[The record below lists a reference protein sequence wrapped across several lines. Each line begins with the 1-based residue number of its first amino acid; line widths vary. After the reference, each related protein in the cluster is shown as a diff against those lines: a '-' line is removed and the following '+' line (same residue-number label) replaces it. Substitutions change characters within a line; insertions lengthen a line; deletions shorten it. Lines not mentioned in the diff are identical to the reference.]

1 MRNKCV
7 LKVLC
12 ANVYCCYEQ
21 GESENTE
28 EQART
33 LEMTF
38 KIFVNN
44 NKLQL
49 DKDSC
54 DKQIDK
60 EKDSRN

>member
-1 MRNKCV
+1 MN
-7 LKVLC
+7 VLC
-12 ANVYCCYEQ
+12 VVVYCCYEQ
-21 GESENTE
+21 GLIRENENTN

-38 KIFVNN
+38 EKIVNK
-44 NKLQL
+44 NKLHL

-54 DKQIDK
+54 DKQIEK